1 VPDEAKHEKER
12 TYGSA
17 HWKRADG
24 QAEPGWDGKKVGG
37 KPCEHLVI
45 GVVVAGPGRG
55 EAFPVC
61 VDKKKCKVHWAQ
73 EQRDV
78 RAGGNNSAAVAKER
92 ERALREQQRWKEQH
106 EREDR
111 ERKRWQKAAPAILDA
126 LLEKVKTAATGPDS
140 PLGRLVLERCTGY
153 RQKTDLLKPGRTAEG
168 LVRYAGFLMVAATLE
183 AWNAP
188 NEGPKLLKAFGVDA
202 KKVLDEVAPEPKAKR
217 PEAAKPKAKAAA
229 PDAGGVTV
237 VETGKHA
244 GDVRRAKKQK
254 GEAQCHGRAGG
265 FFHHGVCAM
274 KLVGLLCS
282 LAVLALVAM
291 AAPRRAELQAAS
303 ATSAPIMSVA

>member
-1 VPDEAKHEKER
+1 
-12 TYGSA
+12 
-17 HWKRADG
+17 
-24 QAEPGWDGKKVGG
+24 
-37 KPCEHLVI
+37 
-45 GVVVAGPGRG
+45 
-55 EAFPVC
+55 
-61 VDKKKCKVHWAQ
+61 
-73 EQRDV
+73 
-78 RAGGNNSAAVAKER
+78 
-92 ERALREQQRWKEQH
+92 
-106 EREDR
+106 
-111 ERKRWQKAAPAILDA
+111 
-126 LLEKVKTAATGPDS
+126 
-140 PLGRLVLERCTGY
+140 VLERCTGY

-274 KLVGLLCS
+274 NLLGYCVRSRCS
-282 LAVLALVAM
+282 
-291 AAPRRAELQAAS
+291 PSWRWRHPGGRSCRRLLQRLHRLCRWHEL
-303 ATSAPIMSVA
+303 